1 MENIVKFM
9 HCTMPFVANQRRHV
23 SIYYMYTLHKCVM
36 LPTTVSTPS
45 FLSPSPSSLESSHLR
60 ELERLRRFGFHT
72 AEVFRAKRAMLAEF
86 EDPKS
91 FLDRG

>member
-1 MENIVKFM
+1 
-9 HCTMPFVANQRRHV
+9 
-23 SIYYMYTLHKCVM
+23 MYTLHKCVM
-36 LPTTVSTPS
+36 LPTIVSTPS

-86 EDPKS
+86 EEDPKS
-91 FLDRG
+91 FVDRG